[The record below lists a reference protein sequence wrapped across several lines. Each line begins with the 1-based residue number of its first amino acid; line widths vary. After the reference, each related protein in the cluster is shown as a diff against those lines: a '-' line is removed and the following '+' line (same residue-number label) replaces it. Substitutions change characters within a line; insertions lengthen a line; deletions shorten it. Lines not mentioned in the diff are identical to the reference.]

1 MIAAA
6 FVIFASLALLVYWLR
21 YISLM
26 IVQTRNSA
34 ERSQAMATR
43 IRLNYSEVRE
53 VLEEAP
59 HVRYRQLE
67 RMLDEDYRLL
77 TALLSAGGPH
87 AVEQRLLRL
96 NYFLTRIMFR
106 ACRFGC
112 LNCARNCLRD
122 MADMLDFFA
131 GCAAQESV

>member
-1 MIAAA
+1 MIASAV
-6 FVIFASLALLVYWLR
+6 VIFASLALLVYWLR
-21 YISLM
+21 YTSLM
-26 IVQTRNSA
+26 IVQNRSSA
-34 ERSQAMATR
+34 EYSQALGAR

-53 VLEEAP
+53 VLQEAP
-59 HVRYRQLE
+59 HVRYGQLE

-77 TALLSAGGPH
+77 TSLLSAGGTQ

-106 ACRFGC
+106 VCRLGC
-112 LNCARNCLRD
+112 LNCAQNCLRD